1 MRTPSPTGFR
11 WRAPRRFARRFE
23 VVLICGLQQGELPRG
38 SWPSPSCRTRI
49 AAPSPRRA
57 GLVLPVR
64 EDRLERERYL
74 YVSVSRAERLL
85 VLSSRSSDEEENPE
99 AESYFVDDVR
109 ALLAPGAEL
118 RTLAIGGHL
127 DAGDGAHRRRVGSRA
142 GRGRAEAHRAGPR
155 AARRRAA
162 ASRAGRPR
170 CGVGGRYRALRRLPG
185 QVARGGRPASRAG
198 ARPEAVV
205 RGDYAHTVLE
215 HTYRRLRE
223 ETGERRVTH
232 ANLASAERILLEE
245 LRARSSAFRLS
256 PKATRVR
263 AASRR
268 LEFDLLRHL
277 RSEADS
283 DSRFEP
289 EHLELRFGYG
299 EGSSR

>member
-1 MRTPSPTGFR
+1 M
-11 WRAPRRFARRFE
+11 
-23 VVLICGLQQGELPRG
+23 
-38 SWPSPSCRTRI
+38 
-49 AAPSPRRA
+49 
-57 GLVLPVR
+57 VR
-64 EDRLERERYL
+64 
-74 YVSVSRAERLL
+74 
-85 VLSSRSSDEEENPE
+85 
-99 AESYFVDDVR
+99 
-109 ALLAPGAEL
+109 
-118 RTLAIGGHL
+118 
-127 DAGDGAHRRRVGSRA
+127 
-142 GRGRAEAHRAGPR
+142 
-155 AARRRAA
+155 
-162 ASRAGRPR
+162 
-170 CGVGGRYRALRRLPG
+170 
-185 QVARGGRPASRAG
+185 
-198 ARPEAVV
+198 
-205 RGDYAHTVLE
+205 DYAHTVLE

-299 EGSSR
+299 EGIEPVAIDGGLRVRGRIDPWTPATAWRS